1 MSENSEQYTIPLV
14 MHGIVP
20 DGKRVLFEDVELSTF
35 REILNFCGDHCIN
48 FNDRLAPSKS
58 APLSYLLTFDDG
70 LASDALIALPLLVE
84 KKCPSISFVI
94 SEKIGTQGFLT
105 PYQLR
110 EMVTSGVMIGSHS
123 VSHSDFTLLSEEAQ
137 LKEFKVSKDMIEDCT
152 GMPVRDF
159 SFPFGRFNSRAIE
172 LGFMSGYER
181 IFTSKH
187 GIMRNNSNV
196 IPRNSI
202 NGSMSLRRV
211 RKTLEASAST
221 RFAWIMEDYIKTALI
236 DSLTPAVYLKIRGL
250 SVGG

>member
-1 MSENSEQYTIPLV
+1 MSENIKQYTIPLV
-14 MHGIVP
+14 LHGIVP
-20 DGKRVLFEDVELSTF
+20 DGKRVLFEDVELSIF
-35 REILNFCGDHCIN
+35 REIVNYCGDNCVD
-48 FNDRLAPSKS
+48 FNDRLAPSS
-58 APLSYLLTFDDG
+58 SRAPSYLLTFDDG
-70 LASDALIALPLLVE
+70 LTSDALIALPLLVE

-110 EMVTSGVMIGSHS
+110 EMVTCGITIGSHS
-123 VSHSDFTLLSEEAQ
+123 VSHPDFTLLSEAAQ
-137 LKEFKVSKDMIEDCT
+137 LKEFKVSKEMIEDFT

-187 GIMRNNSNV
+187 GTMRNNSKV

-202 NGSMSLRRV
+202 NGSMSWSRV
-211 RKTLEASAST
+211 LETLEASAST
-221 RFAWIMEDYIKTALI
+221 RFAWMAEDYIKTGLI
-236 DSLTPAVYLKIRGL
+236 DSLGPTVYMKIRRL
-250 SVGG
+250 IVGG